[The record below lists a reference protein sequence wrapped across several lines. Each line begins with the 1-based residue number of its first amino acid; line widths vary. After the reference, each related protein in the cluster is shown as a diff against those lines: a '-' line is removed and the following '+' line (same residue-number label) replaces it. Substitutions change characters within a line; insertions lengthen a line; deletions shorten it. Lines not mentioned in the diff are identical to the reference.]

1 MKQHILLLGATGQT
15 GRSVLEALLT
25 EPDSFSV
32 DALVRPSSAS
42 KPEVV
47 ALSARGVGLR
57 VVDIEGPLQHVVDAL
72 KGVDVL
78 ISTIDAGSQLAQ
90 LQLATAAK
98 EAGVKRFVPCGFI
111 TVSPAGGI
119 MLIRDDKETVYQHIF
134 QLYLPYTIIDVGYW
148 HQISFPSVP
157 SGRVDYALAMP
168 VEIHA
173 DGKQK
178 TLLTDLRDIGR
189 YVALIIKDPR
199 TLNKYV
205 VTYSDVLSEEEIFAL
220 TEEVSGEKIVD
231 REYVSADEILATRAH
246 FTELSLANPQDVL
259 PRMMRILRDYQYS
272 KYIRGDNTPEY
283 AAYLGYLDARELYPD
298 FKPIKFRE
306 FLGELLEGKIERPY
320 KHLQRPNLKKE

>member
-42 KPEVV
+42 KPEVL

-57 VVDIEGPLQHVVDAL
+57 VVDIEGPLQPVVDAL

-78 ISTIDAGSQLAQ
+78 ISTIDAQNQFAQ

-111 TVSPAGGI
+111 TVAPPGGI
-119 MLIRDDKETVYQHIF
+119 MAIRDDKETVYQHIF

-148 HQISFPSVP
+148 HQSSFPRVP
-157 SGRVDYALAMP
+157 SGRADYALIIPAD
-168 VEIHA
+168 IHA
-173 DGKQK
+173 GGTQK
-178 TLLTDLRDIGR
+178 TILTDLRDIGR
-189 YVALIIKDPR
+189 YVALIIKDSR

-205 VTYSDVLSEEEIFAL
+205 VTYCDVLSEEEIFAM

-231 REYVSADEILATRAH
+231 RKYVSADEILATRAH
-246 FTELSLANPQDVL
+246 FTELSLANPQDAL
-259 PRMMRILRDYQYS
+259 ARIMRAIGDYQYS
-272 KYIRGDNTPEY
+272 KYIRGDNTPDY
-283 AAYLGYLDARELYPD
+283 AAYLGYLDAGDLYPD
-298 FKPIKFRE
+298 FKPIKFRA
-306 FLGELLEGKIERPY
+306 FLEELLEGKIERPY
-320 KHLQRPNLKKE
+320 KNLRLPNSTK